1 MGGAKIGKPLEF
13 DKDTS
18 RRRCF
23 LFRTDEVVD
32 EDQPEG
38 SSDTCL
44 NFVDSP
50 VDNLANAPFDEQ
62 KAVRCSDNMT
72 CESLMR
78 HSLIAVNRV
87 CFNQDLS
94 AVGLVFAGTESGIG
108 KFVDVSSLRRS

>member
-1 MGGAKIGKPLEF
+1 M
-13 DKDTS
+13 
-18 RRRCF
+18 
-23 LFRTDEVVD
+23 
-32 EDQPEG
+32 
-38 SSDTCL
+38 

-108 KFVDVSSLRRS
+108 KFVDVSSLRRSSDVKKAMKACWQ